1 MQNFMAELSNLN
13 YSIPNITLDGKIHR
27 FDRNGKG
34 NAWYVGW
41 QNHYINSGEAYVV
54 CKFGDWKTGEE
65 HLYKPTGKQ
74 VSKGDIK
81 AIMEQMAESAKKQAI
96 EKELSQKEAA
106 AYSEKVWAGALKGTK
121 GTSPYLNRKKIK
133 APDGIL
139 VNSDN
144 VIFVPMVD
152 VDGKLWGIQRI
163 LPEKDESGS
172 DKKFIYR
179 QRKSGCFFKIGASE
193 LQDVTEILLC
203 EGFATGCTLHEVT
216 GITTLVAFDAGN
228 LKTVAKELH
237 LKYSSLIITVCAD
250 DDRFNESGNIGVKKA
265 TEAKDICNGILKIP
279 KFTKDDHK
287 GTDFND
293 LFCFEGEAVCKAQ
306 FAVKE
311 EPTTGFFA
319 LGYEGHD
326 YYFYSIAQKDIVCI
340 STFSNTQMYALAL
353 KSYWEGNYPSQKGVA
368 WEPAKD
374 YLIAISRAAGPYDSF
389 RIRGTGVWRDKGRI
403 VVNTGRTLTV
413 DGNPSQMLSLLNN
426 SSYIYTRTKTPMPE
440 IHPRPLTVE
449 ECAPLLSVCA
459 NLLWENPKSGILLAG
474 WLATARISGALPI
487 RPHVWITGGA
497 GVGKSTIMENLV
509 ANALGE
515 PSSKIYAQ
523 GGTTEAGIRQTMKGS
538 AMPMIFDEFETTD
551 EKSTS
556 GRVATIIEMFR
567 QAWSESQGVILKGSA
582 SGASD
587 MYSINFSALVASIR
601 PSLVN
606 DADKS
611 RFSLLELT
619 PHKSEKDQ
627 WGNLLVMLEKI
638 TPEFGERL
646 FARMVT
652 KVPTVIASAKNFSD
666 AFAAKMGKRYGQQN
680 GMLMAGFWALCS
692 DTPVNAEDA
701 KGFVNSLELESEMDD
716 IVPDHIECLMKLMT
730 SQISVSDLNGNRV
743 FMSIEEIIRSNRI
756 VDIGLLKNIGIY
768 VGKDDSIIVNCNS
781 EGVKR
786 IYRDSRWANSFPK
799 VLYRLNHSTDRRHW
813 SVDLKKQ
820 IHGVRIFPSRLN

>member
-1 MQNFMAELSNLN
+1 MEELQQFLSSLN
-13 YSIPNITLDGKIHR
+13 YTVPNLTMDGKIHR
-27 FDRNGKG
+27 FPHGGKKDAG
-34 NAWYVGW
+34 WYVGH
-41 QNHYINSGEAYVV
+41 QNHYV
-54 CKFGDWKTGEE
+54 KTGKNYFYLTVSDWFLSEK
-65 HLYKPTGKQ
+65 HIYKPNDGSLGREDRKIISLQ
-74 VSKGDIK
+74 MQEDSKRY
-81 AIMEQMAESAKKQAI
+81 AA
-96 EKELSQKEAA
+96 EKELAQKEAA
-106 AYSEKVWAGALKGTK
+106 TYSEKVLADVTSGIR
-121 GTSPYLNRKKIK
+121 GTSPYIARKKIQE
-133 APDGIL
+133 PNGIIINSDGI
-139 VNSDN
+139 
-144 VIFVPMVD
+144 IFVPMTD
-152 VDGKLWGIQRI
+152 VHGKLWGIQRI
-163 LPEKDESGS
+163 LPEKDASGR
-172 DKKFIYR
+172 DKKYIYR
-179 QRKSGCFFKIGASE
+179 QRVSGCFFKIGSTE
-193 LQDVTEILLC
+193 LQDVTEIMLC

-216 GITTLVAFDAGN
+216 SVTTVVAFDAGN
-228 LKTVAKELH
+228 LKAVAKELH
-237 LKYSSLIITVCAD
+237 LKFPSLIITVCAD

-306 FAVKE
+306 FSVKE
-311 EPTTGFFA
+311 EPKSGFFP

-326 YYFYSIAQKDIVCI
+326 YYFYSVAQKDIVCV

-368 WEPAKD
+368 WDKAKD
-374 YLIAISRAAGPYDSF
+374 FLVAISRAVGPYDSF
-389 RIRGTGVWRDKGRI
+389 RIRGTGVWRDRGRV

-413 DGNPSQMLSLLNN
+413 DGKSGSMLTVNSQ
-426 SSYIYTRTKTPMPE
+426 YIYTRTKTPMPE

-497 GVGKSTIMENLV
+497 GVGKSTIMEHLV
-509 ANALGE
+509 ANALGD

-538 AMPMIFDEFETTD
+538 SMPMIFDEFETTD

-652 KVPTVIASAKNFSD
+652 MVPTVIASAKNFSD
-666 AFAAKMGKRYGQQN
+666 AFAIKMGKRYGQQN
-680 GMLMAGFWALCS
+680 GMLVAGFWALCS
-692 DTPVNAEDA
+692 DTPINAEDA
-701 KGFVNSLELESEMDD
+701 KGFVNSLELESEKDE
-716 IVPDHIECLMKLMT
+716 IVPDHIECVMKLMT
-730 SQISVSDLNGNRV
+730 SQISVSDMGGNRI
-743 FMSIEEIIRSNRI
+743 FMSIEEILRSNRI

-799 VLYRLNHSTDRRHW
+799 VLYRMNHSTDRRHW

-820 IHGVRIFPSRLN
+820 IHGIRIFPSRLN

>member
-1 MQNFMAELSNLN
+1 MQKFMAELSNLN
-13 YSIPNITLDGKIHR
+13 YSISNITLDGSIHR
-27 FDRNGKG
+27 FDRKGKG
-34 NAWYVGW
+34 NGWYVGW
-41 QNHYINSGEAYVV
+41 QNHYINSGDAYVV

-65 HLYKPTGKQ
+65 HLYKPIGKQ
-74 VSKGDIK
+74 VSKADTK
-81 AIMEQMAESAKKQAI
+81 AIMEQMAESAKRQAA
-96 EKELSQKEAA
+96 EKESAQKEAA
-106 AYSEKVWAGALKGTK
+106 SYSEKIWAGALKGTK
-121 GTSPYLNRKKIK
+121 GTSPYLDRKKIK

-144 VIFVPMVD
+144 VILVPMTD
-152 VDGKLWGIQRI
+152 VHGKLWGIQRI

-216 GITTLVAFDAGN
+216 SVTTIVAFDAGN
-228 LKTVAKELH
+228 LKAVAKDLH
-237 LKYSSLIITVCAD
+237 LKFPALIITVCAD
-250 DDRFNESGNIGVKKA
+250 DDRFNESGNVGVKKA
-265 TEAKDICNGILKIP
+265 TEAADICNGMLKIP
-279 KFTKDDHK
+279 EFTKDDHK

-306 FAVKE
+306 FSKRE
-311 EPTTGFFA
+311 EPKSGFFP

-326 YYFYSIAQKDIVCI
+326 YYFYSVAQKDIVCV
-340 STFSNTQMYALAL
+340 STFSNTQMYALAP
-353 KSYWEGNYPSQKGVA
+353 KGYWEGNYPSNKGIA

-374 YLIAISRAAGPYDSF
+374 FLVAISRAVGPYDSF
-389 RIRGTGVWRDKGRI
+389 RIRGTGVWRDKGRV

-413 DGNPSQMLSLLNN
+413 DGKSSSMLTIKSQ
-426 SSYIYTRTKTPMPE
+426 YIYTRTKTPMNE
-440 IHPRPLTVE
+440 IHPRPLTE
-449 ECAPLLSVCA
+449 AECKPLLRACD
-459 NLLWENPKSGILLAG
+459 NLLWENGKSGLLLAG

-497 GVGKSTIMENLV
+497 GVGKSTIMEHLV

-523 GGTTEAGIRQTMKGS
+523 GGSTEAGIRQTMKGS
-538 AMPMIFDEFETTD
+538 SMPMIFDEFETTD

-619 PHKSEKDQ
+619 PHRSEKDQ
-627 WGNLLVMLEKI
+627 WKNLQVHLEMI

-646 FARMVT
+646 FARMVAM
-652 KVPTVIASAKNFSD
+652 VPIVVANAKTFSD
-666 AFAAKMGKRYGQQN
+666 ALAVKMGKRYGQQT
-680 GMLMAGFWALCS
+680 GMLMAGHWALCS
-692 DTPVNAEDA
+692 DDLITESDA
-701 KGFVNSLELESEMDD
+701 LDLVESLGVESDKDD
-716 IVPDHIECLMKLMT
+716 IVPDHIECVMKLMT
-730 SQISVSDLNGNRV
+730 SQISVSDTGGNRIY
-743 FMSIEEIIRSNRI
+743 MSIEEIIRSNR
-756 VDIGLLKNIGIY
+756 VVEIGLLKNIGIY
-768 VGKDDSIIVNCNS
+768 VGKEDSIIVNCNS

-799 VLYRLNHSTDRRHW
+799 VLYRLNHSVEKKHW
-813 SVDLKKQ
+813 AVDLKKQ
-820 IHGVRIFPSRLN
+820 IRGVLINPSRLN